1 MTPPVTPPVNTPLF
15 DSDTARDR
23 LLAAAARLFRRQG
36 YAATTVR
43 AIGAEVGILSGS
55 LFHHV
60 RSKED
65 LLFHVLDRVIEAMN
79 RDLAAA
85 LAAAPDLEARLRALI
100 AVEVTYLHGPAA
112 DATAVLF
119 HDWRALPAARQRPL
133 LAGREA
139 YFHRWTQVLTE
150 ARDAGLTEVAPDI
163 LRQFLH
169 GALAWTS
176 FWYRP
181 EGALSPDD
189 LIQQALI
196 MIRRPAPPAQTA

>member
-1 MTPPVTPPVNTPLF
+1 MQTPLF
-15 DSDTARDR
+15 DPDKPRDR
-23 LLAAAARLFRRQG
+23 LLAAAARLFRQQG

-43 AIGAEVGILSGS
+43 EIGAEVGLLSGS

-65 LLFHVLDRVIEAMN
+65 MLFAVMERVIEAM
-79 RDLAAA
+79 RGDLAQA
-85 LAAAPDLEARLRALI
+85 LAEAADLTGRLRALI
-100 AVEVTYLHGPAA
+100 SVELAYLHGPAA

-119 HDWRALPAARQRPL
+119 HDWRALSESRRAVLLDGRQ
-133 LAGREA
+133 A
-139 YFHRWTQVLTE
+139 YFALWEQVLAE
-150 ARDAGLTEVAPDI
+150 ASAAGLTTSDPMI

-181 EGALSPDD
+181 EGPMTLEALTE
-189 LIQQALI
+189 QAL
-196 MIRRPAPPAQTA
+196 RLVLSSETACP

>member
-1 MTPPVTPPVNTPLF
+1 MQSLLF
-15 DSDTARDR
+15 DPDKPRDR

-36 YAATTVR
+36 YDATTVR

-65 LLFHVLDRVIEAMN
+65 MLFAVMERVIAAMLA
-79 RDLAAA
+79 DLQTELASAAGPA
-85 LAAAPDLEARLRALI
+85 ERVRALVS
-100 AVEVTYLHGPAA
+100 VELTYLHGPAS

-119 HDWRALPAARQRPL
+119 HDWRALSAEKQAVL
-133 LAGREA
+133 LDGRSA
-139 YFHRWTQVLTE
+139 YFALWDNVLAE
-150 ARDAGLTEVAPDI
+150 AQAAGLTRVAPPV

-181 EGALSPDD
+181 GGPLDIEALTG
-189 LIQQALI
+189 QALA
-196 MIRRPAPPAQTA
+196 MVLGGGPQPSR

>member
-1 MTPPVTPPVNTPLF
+1 MQAPLF
-15 DSDTARDR
+15 DPDKPRDR

-43 AIGAEVGILSGS
+43 EIGAEVGILSGS

-60 RSKED
+60 RSKEEM
-65 LLFHVLDRVIEAMN
+65 LFAVMERVIAAMLA
-79 RDLAAA
+79 DLRAELSRAEGG
-85 LAAAPDLEARLRALI
+85 EARLRALI
-100 AVEVTYLHGPAA
+100 AVELTYLHGPAA

-119 HDWRALPAARQRPL
+119 HEWRALSADRQAVL
-133 LAGREA
+133 LDGRGA
-139 YFHRWTQVLTE
+139 YFALWDQVLAE
-150 ARDAGLTEVAPDI
+150 AGGAMDPAV

-181 EGALSPDD
+181 GGALD
-189 LIQQALI
+189 LDGLTAQALALVQGAALPL
-196 MIRRPAPPAQTA
+196 R